1 MAALVCLR
9 ALGLATSSLSCV
21 SCQSAALTPVS
32 SFDSAQSQH
41 AGHTDLT
48 VTSQST
54 SSSSSSSSLPRVNCQ
69 SAASTSATPTSVSSL
84 QPLFDSAQ
92 SQHTG
97 HTDLTVGSSQSSS
110 AVLSCDSHFSADS
123 DYSSLLASTT
133 SSLTSSQLVD
143 RATDCLSHK
152 RIKLSPP
159 TDTAASN
166 QTTENNVSSV
176 AEVVHRAR

>member
-32 SFDSAQSQH
+32 LFGAEQSQH

-54 SSSSSSSSLPRVNCQ
+54 SSSSSSSSLLRVNCQ
-69 SAASTSATPTSVSSL
+69 LAASTSATPTSVSSL

-92 SQHTG
+92 SQHAG
-97 HTDLTVGSSQSSS
+97 HTELTVASSQSSS
-110 AVLSCDSHFSADS
+110 AALSC